1 MKVEVTGLN
10 DREFKF
16 LLDKIKRSRNIDFSG
31 YRPQVLQ
38 RRIAQ
43 RLDLVGCATYWD
55 YIMLLNKDPKEYDRL
70 IESLTVKVSEFFRD
84 AKVFHLLGEAIIP
97 EIISLKRSQ
106 GNKKI
111 CAWSC
116 GTAFGQEAYSIAML
130 FLETTGVNL
139 DNFDLKIVA
148 TDVDKSVLKEAPWGS
163 YDRRSLG
170 NMKPHLLFKYFTQ
183 SQDRYV
189 VSDRA
194 REVVTFEA
202 HDLISGRSKG
212 DMDLILCRNLLIYF
226 QEELQEKAL
235 ANLYSALNPGGFLV
249 LGAVEAIKPPMSDYF
264 EAVDLKAKIYR
275 KKQAVGLKGRETRCR
290 RR

>member
-1 MKVEVTGLN
+1 MKAEITGLN

-31 YRPQVLQ
+31 YRPRVLK
-38 RRIAQ
+38 RRVKQ
-43 RLDLVGCATYWD
+43 RLDLLGCATYWD

-70 IESLTVKVSEFFRD
+70 IESLTIKVSEFFRD
-84 AKVFHLLGEAIIP
+84 AKVFHLLGEIIIP
-97 EIISLKRSQ
+97 EIVSLKRGQ

-111 CAWSC
+111 RAWSC
-116 GTAFGQEAYSIAML
+116 GTGFGQEAYSIAML
-130 FLETTGVNL
+130 FLEARRVNL

-148 TDVDKSVLKEAPWGS
+148 TDVDKSVLEEAPWGS

-170 NMKPHLLFKYFTQ
+170 NMKAHLLFKYFSR

-189 VSDRA
+189 VSDAA
-194 REVVTFEA
+194 RKAVTFEA
-202 HDLISGRSKG
+202 HDLLSGRIKG

-226 QEELQEKAL
+226 EQEFQEKAL
-235 ANLYSALNPGGFLV
+235 GNLYSALNSGGFLV

-275 KKQAVGLKGRETRCR
+275 KK
-290 RR
+290 